1 MSGPQFI
8 RPQSTGL
15 SGLGE
20 MLESYYKLQPKLTR
34 SSSRDETANVNEL
47 FYDDIVHALQN
58 NNIYGSIAEVCYH
71 AKIHC

>member
-1 MSGPQFI
+1 MKHLQVPETK
-8 RPQSTGL
+8 PNNNK
-15 SGLGE
+15 
-20 MLESYYKLQPKLTR
+20 KLITR
-34 SSSRDETANVNEL
+34 WDSEREL